1 MSDLQTSLKAL
12 LNLLVMTYFP
22 VNGYGKHSCCYRA
35 ASEVLFQKEAESIF
49 TAWDLAGRTRVFNRS
64 PRARQEA
71 KEGESGLHAD
81 EQLRFVRGA
90 HSKMDVKPQ
99 SRPLRQT
106 EQTTHVQ
113 NKRHVLRQRQR
124 RPAGK

>member
-1 MSDLQTSLKAL
+1 MSDLQTSLEAL

-22 VNGYGKHSCCYRA
+22 INGYGKHSCCYRA

-71 KEGESGLHAD
+71 KEGGSGYTQMSSSGSLEEPIRRWTSSHRAG
-81 EQLRFVRGA
+81 LSGRRNKPPT
-90 HSKMDVKPQ
+90 SKING
-99 SRPLRQT
+99 T
-106 EQTTHVQ
+106 C
-113 NKRHVLRQRQR
+113 
-124 RPAGK
+124 